1 MLAKTLAVAHWEF
14 FEKVKTRAFII
25 SLLMMPFIVGIFAV
39 IPGLLASKEDA
50 KARNYAIIDQTK
62 ELAPKISRE
71 LDRQYKLPGGIP
83 NYHLAQLSDKDMSLE
98 HLKALATTK
107 MLSGEIEGCFI
118 LPWNVADSGKVE
130 FRAQNVGNIRD
141 QERFSRIVEASI
153 VENRLLKS
161 GFDPQQI
168 KKLTMKVDIKT
179 IKISAK
185 GEEKESGFLQ
195 TYFSGYIFIM
205 LLMFLV
211 LTSGQMLIRS
221 VVEEKSNRIVEIL
234 LSSCSPGELMSGKV
248 LGLSLLGLTTV
259 TFWVI
264 ILVAVNFGT
273 DTHFIEFE
281 HVLLLLLY
289 FVMGYMLYAA
299 LFVAVGAPLTTEQ
312 DAQQA
317 TSLVSIALVI
327 PMAFAIPVMQDPNSL
342 LSRILTQIPFFTP
355 TFMALRLSIQLP
367 AWWEIALSLV
377 ILFFSIVGMMWVAS
391 RIFRIGI
398 LSTGKRPSFKE
409 LLRWV
414 RTSA

>member
-1 MLAKTLAVAHWEF
+1 MFTKILAVARWEF
-14 FEKVKTRAFII
+14 LEKVKTKAFIV
-25 SLLMMPFIVGIFAV
+25 SLLMMPLIMGIFTA
-39 IPGLLASKEDA
+39 IPGLLMSKGDA
-50 KARNYAIIDQTK
+50 KTRQYAIIDQTK
-62 ELAPKISRE
+62 ELASKISNE

-83 NYHLAQLSDKDMSLE
+83 NYRLDQLTDGDMSLE
-98 HLKALATTK
+98 HLKALATSK
-107 MLSGEIEGCFI
+107 MLAGEIEGCFI
-118 LPWNVADSGKVE
+118 IPANVADSGSVE

-141 QERFSRIVEASI
+141 QERFTRIVESSI

-168 KKLTMKVDIKT
+168 KKLTTKIDIKT

-185 GEEKESGFLQ
+185 GEEKESGFLE

-205 LLMFLV
+205 MLMFLV

-221 VVEEKSNRIVEIL
+221 MVEEKSNRIVEIL
-234 LSSCSPGELMSGKV
+234 LSSCSPRELMSGKV

-259 TFWVI
+259 LFWI
-264 ILVAVNFGT
+264 AILVAVVLGT
-273 DTHFIEFE
+273 KTHYLEFE

-289 FVMGYMLYAA
+289 FVLGYLLYAA

-317 TSLVSIALVI
+317 TSLVSIALVV
-327 PMAFAIPVMQDPNSL
+327 PLAFALPVMQDPNSL

-367 AWWEIALSLV
+367 EWWEIALSLTT
-377 ILFFSIVGMMWVAS
+377 LSLSIAGMMWVAS

-398 LSTGKRPSFKE
+398 LLTGKKPSLKE

-414 RTSA
+414 TTNT